1 MADAP
6 PQPQVL
12 YGLSMRIKLNLSIAA
27 IALLIPVV
35 AELISPE
42 TGLGFDVL
50 LYWPFNY
57 AYILLVG
64 GVFVTTNVF
73 APESGAVMS
82 SAILGVLFW
91 LGWFLIAFLA
101 VGQLHL
107 SLGYKL

>member
-1 MADAP
+1 MA
-6 PQPQVL
+6 L
-12 YGLSMRIKLNLSIAA
+12 YGLSNRMKLNLSIAA
-27 IALLIPVV
+27 IALLMPLV

-50 LYWPFNY
+50 LYWPFDF

-64 GVFVTTNVF
+64 GIFVVSNVL
-73 APESGAVMS
+73 APKANPALGSAV
-82 SAILGVLFW
+82 LGISIW
-91 LGWFLIAFLA
+91 LCWFLIAFLA